1 VFIVQERDTRDSYNW
16 YNNSGYRSE
25 EAAQQR
31 IDKLKEPYQ
40 NGREFQIVELS
51 IYGDER

>member
-1 VFIVQERDTRDSYNW
+1 MFIVKERDTRDSYNL

-40 NGREFQIVELS
+40 NGREFQIVELT
-51 IYGDER
+51 ICEDES